1 MQNTWGV
8 DREVWQ
14 YEIGAQFPQ
23 WYESVIVL
31 FSLQLWSSHQPT
43 IDSFS
48 APGHHRCEVI
58 YLDYVLKRRGN
69 ETLQHLAIDVCELDT
84 FNPSFYQLTGDDS
97 FVECKRNIYIRC
109 FLNRF
114 CHLMKQ
120 GHDRRALKSLCNGL
134 SSTDDPWIVSATY
147 LCLKAF
153 PGVVSN
159 SWRALSPA
167 SKQVKKTV
175 PLASHKDSEANNS
188 TSPCTPP
195 PKRQKTSQ

>member
-1 MQNTWGV
+1 M
-8 DREVWQ
+8 
-14 YEIGAQFPQ
+14 
-23 WYESVIVL
+23 IVL

-48 APGHHRCEVI
+48 SPGHHRCEVI

-84 FNPSFYQLTGDDS
+84 FNPSFYQLTGGTILI
-97 FVECKRNIYIRC
+97 ECKRNIYINC
-109 FLNRF
+109 FVNRF
-114 CHLMKQ
+114 CHQMKQ

-159 SWRALSPA
+159 YWRALSPA

-188 TSPCTPP
+188 TSPCTSTPP

>member
-1 MQNTWGV
+1 M
-8 DREVWQ
+8 
-14 YEIGAQFPQ
+14 
-23 WYESVIVL
+23 IVL
-31 FSLQLWSSHQPT
+31 FSLQLSSSHQPT
-43 IDSFS
+43 INSFFVPEHHADS
-48 APGHHRCEVI
+48 VI
-58 YLDYVLKRRGN
+58 VLAVNLSPIGPN
-69 ETLQHLAIDVCELDT
+69 YGTLQHVAIDVCELDT
-84 FNPSFYQLTGDDS
+84 FNPSFYQLTGGTILI
-97 FVECKRNIYIRC
+97 ECKRNIYINC
-109 FLNRF
+109 FVNRF
-114 CHLMKQ
+114 CHQMKQ

-159 SWRALSPA
+159 YWRALSPA

-188 TSPCTPP
+188 TSPCAPP